1 MTTKNRPGGTLP
13 GDTTPRDTSPPETP
27 PRQCHLTGDSRDKG
41 VRLDKFLADHGPELS
56 RSHAKRLI
64 EAGHLVS
71 DGRTITD
78 PNMRV
83 KPGQCF
89 TLTVPAAVAAEPEG
103 QAIPLDI
110 PYEDSDLLVIDKP
123 AGLVVHPAPGNPD
136 RTLVNALISH
146 CGGSLSGIG
155 GVARPG
161 IVHRLD
167 KDTSGLLIVAKND
180 LAHRALAEQLQ
191 SRQLKRIY
199 LALVWGVPVPIHG
212 RIEAPIGRNPK
223 NRKKMA
229 VVARGGRPAA
239 TNYRLRA
246 RFGDVASLVECR
258 LETGRTHQ
266 IRVHLAHLGHPLLGD
281 PVYGRRRP
289 PGGLPAAVATAIEAF
304 SRQALHAHEIGF
316 NHPKSGKALSFKSA
330 LPNDFK
336 DLIEKLE
343 TI

>member
-1 MTTKNRPGGTLP
+1 MTTKNKT
-13 GDTTPRDTSPPETP
+13 DETTPRDPS
-27 PRQCHLTGDSRDKG
+27 PRQFQMTGDGRDKG

-71 DGRTITD
+71 DGWTITD

-83 KPGQCF
+83 KPGQRF
-89 TLTVPAAVAAEPEG
+89 VLTVPAVVPAKPEG

-110 PYEDSDLLVIDKP
+110 PYEDNDLLVIDKP

-136 RTLVNALISH
+136 GTLVNALIRH
-146 CGGSLSGIG
+146 CGKSLSGIG

-180 LAHRALAEQLQ
+180 TAHRGLAEQLQ

-212 RIEAPIGRNPK
+212 RIEAAIGRNPK

-229 VVARGGRPAA
+229 VLTRGGRPAA

-246 RFGDVASLVECR
+246 RFGDVASLIECR

-289 PGGLPAAVATAIEAF
+289 PARLPPAVATAIEAF
-304 SRQALHAHEIGF
+304 SRQALHAHRIGF
-316 NHPKSGKALSFKSA
+316 IHPKSGKALSFESN
-330 LPNDFK
+330 LPNDFNR
-336 DLIEKLE
+336 LIKYLE
-343 TI
+343 LI